1 MHVGQT
7 QARDGWLQV
16 RLDGFEDVLAVV
28 DPVEFVDHNGNSRDL
43 HERADVQVA
52 QSLRSDSS
60 GGVDQHEPDVGSRS
74 SNRHV
79 ARVLLVAWSVGD
91 YEPAAIAQVH
101 RTVGNVNR
109 DALFSLC
116 LEPVGQQAE
125 IDVTLFDGRTG
136 SAHIA
141 GCGDGVVWNA
151 VGFNQQTTDE
161 CALAVVNASAGD
173 ESNYRLGH

>member
-1 MHVGQT
+1 M
-7 QARDGWLQV
+7 AR
-16 RLDGFEDVLAVV
+16 
-28 DPVEFVDHNGNSRDL
+28 
-43 HERADVQVA
+43 
-52 QSLRSDSS
+52 
-60 GGVDQHEPDVGSRS
+60 
-74 SNRHV
+74 
-79 ARVLLVAWSVGD
+79 SVGD

-109 DALFSLC
+109 DALFALC

-141 GCGDGVVWNA
+141 GCGDCVVWNA
-151 VGFNQQTTDE
+151 VGFNQQATDE